1 MPPLQTDSET
11 SPVLRSHF
19 ALGKNDLICQVTLLA
34 GLTSYTLLDM
44 EHVWDYPTVTLI
56 TK

>member
-19 ALGKNDLICQVTLLA
+19 ALGKSDLICQVTLLA
-34 GLTSYTLLDM
+34 GLTSYTLLGM